1 MSLITSSKD
10 LPRWMDA
17 KSRTGGAIA
26 VRKGSYPTTTAAILD
41 KVSLHWKPWKC
52 IAHGAPPVNGCSD
65 WRSPCG
71 ATWQIIWH
79 DHIDRA
85 RSCLQRVVDL
95 VLQPHH
101 CCSTTTSITTVLTDT
116 SPRHA
121 RHYPAMVAHAIP
133 EYHAPLD
140 VLVAEMP
147 NAIRRWDSHET
158 SPVFASADVPKQQQ
172 QQQPL
177 PTVANDT
184 PRHRPG
190 RAHGRMVNRNRQLTA
205 GQAAPYDGNGPM
217 PLNNA
222 DEEES
227 CDEEIMASD
236 ALTTTQNQPEQ
247 VHILEAAM
255 PFLSQSTKPS
265 KNLLLGPDGEDVQEI
280 GQWYFVCQ
288 LPERDAEFFKSVQN
302 NWVRDIWDMGRNSQS
317 IFSVLGAFALHKKAT
332 LAETHAKTEYYE
344 QKGQIIQNIV
354 SDIKKS
360 PDGIDPMTVV
370 AMAILAYFD
379 IRDDQFDAAGTH
391 LRAVRNFIEMDKLPP
406 QGWLYCSWTDLRQAL
421 FTETEPQLPFYV
433 PHVFREVHPALRF
446 QQREAF
452 RVGALN
458 ASQCPRSAIFTLD
471 MSSDLFGKLHALCY
485 CSDVLAPADTP
496 PFGQVYALEY
506 GLRVIQAR
514 AKRNADDDVFTAPI
528 VLITSAIQL
537 HVWMA
542 SRFYTPQARETHLAL
557 TRVASR
563 VIDGF
568 DDMITQWYIA
578 AGLESLLWVL
588 FTLVAS
594 FRAHELPQTTRTLAL
609 LYQALRKA
617 GINSC
622 DGFEA
627 RLKKWPWLHNWHPV
641 QIGIV
646 WEMLCARYPD
656 LVPRISRPDIPEAQ
670 SDPNKARHRWFLGG
684 LEFYNSL

>member
-1 MSLITSSKD
+1 MAVNALHEHRWSLD
-10 LPRWMDA
+10 D
-17 KSRTGGAIA
+17 
-26 VRKGSYPTTTAAILD
+26 
-41 KVSLHWKPWKC
+41 
-52 IAHGAPPVNGCSD
+52 
-65 WRSPCG
+65 
-71 ATWQIIWH
+71 
-79 DHIDRA
+79 
-85 RSCLQRVVDL
+85 
-95 VLQPHH
+95 
-101 CCSTTTSITTVLTDT
+101 TV
-116 SPRHA
+116 H
-121 RHYPAMVAHAIP
+121 
-133 EYHAPLD
+133 
-140 VLVAEMP
+140 EMP
-147 NAIRRWDSHET
+147 NAISRWDSHET
-158 SPVFASADVPKQQQ
+158 SPVPVNGAEMPKQQQ
-172 QQQPL
+172 QQQQQQVL
-177 PTVANDT
+177 PIVANE
-184 PRHRPG
+184 PQRHLPS
-190 RAHGRMVNRNRQLTA
+190 RAHGRMSNRRQITA
-205 GQAAPYDGNGPM
+205 LHVPHEGTAGPM
-217 PLNNA
+217 PFNNNEG
-222 DEEES
+222 DEGES
-227 CDEEIMASD
+227 CDEEIMSSD
-236 ALTTTQNQPEQ
+236 GALTYIHHQDEPEQ

-255 PFLSQSTKPS
+255 PFLSQSATPS
-265 KNLLLGPDGEDVQEI
+265 KNLLIGQNGEDVQEI

-354 SDIKKS
+354 SDIKRS
-360 PDGIDPMTVV
+360 PDNGIDPMTVV

-391 LRAVRNFIEMDKLPP
+391 LRAVRNFIDMEKLPP

-485 CSDVLAPADTP
+485 CSDVLAPTETP

-506 GLRVIQAR
+506 GLRVVQAR
-514 AKRNADDDVFTAPI
+514 AKRSAGDVFTSPI
-528 VLITSAIQL
+528 ILITSAIQL

-542 SRFYTPQARETHLAL
+542 SRFYTPQARETHLSL
-557 TRVASR
+557 TRVASA

-568 DDMITQWYIA
+568 DDMITQWYIT

-622 DGFEA
+622 DGLEA

-641 QIGIV
+641 QIGVV

>member
-1 MSLITSSKD
+1 
-10 LPRWMDA
+10 MDA
-17 KSRTGGAIA
+17 NA
-26 VRKGSYPTTTAAILD
+26 
-41 KVSLHWKPWKC
+41 LHEHVWSIDDP
-52 IAHGAPPVNGCSD
+52 
-65 WRSPCG
+65 
-71 ATWQIIWH
+71 AT
-79 DHIDRA
+79 
-85 RSCLQRVVDL
+85 
-95 VLQPHH
+95 
-101 CCSTTTSITTVLTDT
+101 
-116 SPRHA
+116 
-121 RHYPAMVAHAIP
+121 
-133 EYHAPLD
+133 
-140 VLVAEMP
+140 EMP
-147 NAIRRWDSHET
+147 NAISRWDSHET
-158 SPVFASADVPKQQQ
+158 TPVPAIAEALKHQQA
-172 QQQPL
+172 L
-177 PTVANDT
+177 PIVANE
-184 PRHRPG
+184 PHRHLPG
-190 RAHGRMVNRNRQLTA
+190 QPHGKMSNRRQIMALQIPHDSNA
-205 GQAAPYDGNGPM
+205 GPM
-217 PLNNA
+217 ALVDDDDA
-222 DEEES
+222 EDED
-227 CDEEIMASD
+227 CDEEIVSSD
-236 ALTTTQNQPEQ
+236 ALAHMQNQEPQ
-247 VHILEAAM
+247 QMHISQAAM
-255 PFLSQSTKPS
+255 PFLSQSATPS
-265 KNLLLGPDGEDVQEI
+265 KALLFGKNGEDVQEI

-354 SDIKKS
+354 SDIQRS
-360 PDGIDPMTVV
+360 PDRIDPMTVV
-370 AMAILAYFD
+370 AMGILAYFD

-391 LRAVRNFIEMDKLPP
+391 LRAVRNFVDMEKLPP
-406 QGWLYCSWTDLRQAL
+406 QGWLYCAWTDLRQAL

-433 PHVFREVHPALRF
+433 PHVFREVHPALRQ

-458 ASQCPRSAIFTLD
+458 ASECPRSAIFTLD

-485 CSDVLAPADTP
+485 CSDVLAPTETP
-496 PFGQVYALEY
+496 PFGQTYALEY

-514 AKRNADDDVFTAPI
+514 AKNNANDVFTAPI
-528 VLITSAIQL
+528 MLITSAIQL

-542 SRFYTPQARETHLAL
+542 SRFYTPQARETHLGL
-557 TRVASR
+557 IRVASR

-594 FRAHELPQTTRTLAL
+594 FRAHDLPQTTRTLAL

-656 LVPRISRPDIPEAQ
+656 LVPRISWPDIPEAQ

>member
-1 MSLITSSKD
+1 
-10 LPRWMDA
+10 
-17 KSRTGGAIA
+17 
-26 VRKGSYPTTTAAILD
+26 
-41 KVSLHWKPWKC
+41 
-52 IAHGAPPVNGCSD
+52 
-65 WRSPCG
+65 
-71 ATWQIIWH
+71 
-79 DHIDRA
+79 
-85 RSCLQRVVDL
+85 
-95 VLQPHH
+95 
-101 CCSTTTSITTVLTDT
+101 
-116 SPRHA
+116 
-121 RHYPAMVAHAIP
+121 MVAHAIP
-133 EYHAPLD
+133 QYHAPLD
-140 VLVAEMP
+140 DLVAEMP
-147 NAIRRWDSHET
+147 TAIRRWDSHTT
-158 SPVFASADVPKQQQ
+158 SPVSASAEAPKQQQ
-172 QQQPL
+172 QQQQQAL
-177 PTVANDT
+177 PTVANV
-184 PRHRPG
+184 PHRHRPG
-190 RAHGRMVNRNRQLTA
+190 RAHGKMSNRRQITA
-205 GQAAPYDGNGPM
+205 LQAPHDGFAGPM
-217 PLNNA
+217 PLDNDDQDESY
-222 DEEES
+222 DEEF
-227 CDEEIMASD
+227 ISD
-236 ALTTTQNQPEQ
+236 NALTHIPHQEPQQ
-247 VHILEAAM
+247 VHIMEAAM
-255 PFLSQSTKPS
+255 PFLSQSTMPS
-265 KNLLLGPDGEDVQEI
+265 KNLLLGQNGEDVQEI

-288 LPERDAEFFKSVQN
+288 LPERDAEFFQSVQN
-302 NWVRDIWDMGRNSQS
+302 NWVRDIWDMGRNNQS

-354 SDIKKS
+354 SDIKNS
-360 PDGIDPMTVV
+360 NDNGIDPMTVV

-379 IRDDQFDAAGTH
+379 IRDQTFDAAGTH
-391 LRAVRNFIEMDKLPP
+391 LRAVRNFIDMEKLPP

-433 PHVFREVHPALRF
+433 PHVFREVHQSLRF

-485 CSDVLAPADTP
+485 CSDVLAPSETP

-506 GLRVIQAR
+506 GLRVVQAR
-514 AKRNADDDVFTAPI
+514 AKRSEGDVFTSPI
-528 VLITSAIQL
+528 ILITSAIQL

-568 DDMITQWYIA
+568 DDMITQWYIT